1 MTSDELMNQSIQL
14 LVLHRY
20 NSMIYHIRGCNGSEL
35 AGHGT
40 MVQSILERL
49 VVLEEKAGDAV
60 AFHAY
65 MSANAINPSRHHSIG
80 NAFAESGNHDDVS
93 YSSVTVVK
101 RLNAGDSVLIRTPAE
116 SNLASRRNIVS
127 FHGGRSTFSGW
138 RIF

>member
-1 MTSDELMNQSIQL
+1 MDGVYDLNWNVIPHENNHIFTEID
-14 LVLHRY
+14 V
-20 NSMIYHIRGCNGSEL
+20 NS
-35 AGHGT
+35 
-40 MVQSILERL
+40 Q
-49 VVLEEKAGDAV
+49 
-60 AFHAY
+60 
-65 MSANAINPSRHHSIG
+65 SIG

-116 SNLASRRNIVS
+116 LNLASRRNIVS